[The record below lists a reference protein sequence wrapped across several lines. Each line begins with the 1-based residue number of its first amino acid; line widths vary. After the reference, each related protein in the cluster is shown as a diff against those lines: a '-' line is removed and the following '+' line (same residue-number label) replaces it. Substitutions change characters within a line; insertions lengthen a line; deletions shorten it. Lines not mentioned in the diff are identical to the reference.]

1 MFSTLFL
8 VTNRIGFDN
17 RGGKALLFVLADI
30 VDCVWLCV
38 PVQRVCDCTYDTPPV
53 ASLLL
58 IYSMPDE
65 CEHN

>member
-1 MFSTLFL
+1 M
-8 VTNRIGFDN
+8 G
-17 RGGKALLFVLADI
+17 GGKALLFVLADI

-38 PVQRVCDCTYDTPPV
+38 SVHRVCDCTYDMPPV